1 MTEIEP
7 LHDDD
12 PFAEIRPYS
21 NREAPDVLRRL
32 ALDAELIE
40 TLAQWRLS
48 RLNRI
53 WPAFAQALARLW
65 LQTDGAS
72 IVVSRG
78 PAEPHCASTVAH
90 DQENIPVLGQR
101 Y

>member
-21 NREAPDVLRRL
+21 NVEAPDILRRL

-48 RLNRI
+48 QLNRI
-53 WPAFAQALARLW
+53 WPALAQGLARLW
-65 LQTDGAS
+65 LLRTVRRLSSVEDLQNLIAPTL
-72 IVVSRG
+72 SRMIKK
-78 PAEPHCASTVAH
+78 T
-90 DQENIPVLGQR
+90 
-101 Y
+101 

>member
-32 ALDAELIE
+32 ALDAELTE

-53 WPAFAQALARLW
+53 WPALALSL
-65 LQTDGAS
+65 
-72 IVVSRG
+72 I
-78 PAEPHCASTVAH
+78 H
-90 DQENIPVLGQR
+90 I
-101 Y
+101 